1 MVQRMVCGVGAD
13 EEFLAA
19 TVNQSQLERQENM
32 VKAFEFFDTDRSGY
46 ITVDELEEALLVST
60 L

>member
-1 MVQRMVCGVGAD
+1 
-13 EEFLAA
+13 
-19 TVNQSQLERQENM
+19 M

-60 L
+60 LLHSIAGNPVLPLASVVPSNMLQ

>member
-1 MVQRMVCGVGAD
+1 MVCDVCAD

-46 ITVDELEEALLVST
+46 ITVDELEQALLVSN